1 MIHWLT
7 IGHFH
12 LEALKQLKIK
22 VLKPLDMDLVKQ
34 LLREFG
40 TIDENGNAWLQEAPM
55 KLKDSYITCLWL
67 GAIHNRVA
75 EDFARRLQVE
85 TR

>member
-1 MIHWLT
+1 M
-7 IGHFH
+7 
-12 LEALKQLKIK
+12 K
-22 VLKPLDMDLVKQ
+22 

-40 TIDENGNAWLQEAPM
+40 TIDEKGNAWLQEAPV
-55 KLKDSYITCLWL
+55 KLKDGYVSCLWL

-85 TR
+85 TGCMVADVGHGRNRRS